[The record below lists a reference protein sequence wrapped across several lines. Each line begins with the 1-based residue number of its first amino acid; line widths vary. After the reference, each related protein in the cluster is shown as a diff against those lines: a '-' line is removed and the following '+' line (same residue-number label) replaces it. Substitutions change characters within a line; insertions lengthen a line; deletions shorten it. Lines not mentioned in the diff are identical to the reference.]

1 MKTIRKFAERLTC
14 PRINVSHTHW
24 EVINLSPGKKK
35 KKCLSAAQASPA
47 LKNIKANA
55 LSLIYAHRT
64 HVVAVSHAS

>member
-35 KKCLSAAQASPA
+35 KKKNAYQQLKPAQLLRT
-47 LKNIKANA
+47 LKQM
-55 LSLIYAHRT
+55 H
-64 HVVAVSHAS
+64 